1 VTAVDFPVEAN
12 GQRSST
18 AFGKAVVAD
27 ALRVASPGA
36 ADAVLAERD
45 WRKGYPRHFRALVEA
60 GLGGEAYR
68 IAMAG
73 LASVRK
79 RVPLDEML
87 ADEPARPLEAV
98 SVDGGGRPETEVTL
112 PVRGELLR
120 GDGLTRQLEAWV
132 ANGVIEPS
140 CSDMVHE
147 VMKNPD
153 MLHLGDRRM
162 VVLGA
167 GAEMGPLPA
176 LLGWGNTVIGVD
188 RPAAHAN
195 VLAVASQSAG
205 TLITPAQ
212 GADLRTDLV
221 AVAHWLAG
229 IDQQLIIGNYVYAPG
244 GLHTLLSIAVDALGS
259 YLTSR
264 REDTALAFLATPT
277 DVFAV
282 PPEAVAQASDRF
294 RRRSGIARV
303 TGALAGG
310 RLLRRNY
317 PEGADPGIND
327 SLIQQQGPNYA
338 LAKRIQRWR
347 ATVARQERTV
357 AFSVAPATRTR
368 SVTSNRLLAAAYAG
382 AHRFGVEVFEPE
394 TARKLMALLLVHQ
407 IQNPRPPAADDWRD
421 EAFGA
426 AHGGLWRTA
435 YAPRSALPLAIV
447 LPD

>member
-1 VTAVDFPVEAN
+1 MTAVDFPVEA
-12 GQRSST
+12 GGRRSSV

-27 ALRVASPGA
+27 ALRGVDPGA

-60 GLGGEAYR
+60 GLGEEAYG
-68 IAMAG
+68 IASAG
-73 LASVRK
+73 LDSVRK
-79 RVPLDEML
+79 RIPL
-87 ADEPARPLEAV
+87 ADSLADGPERPLETV
-98 SVDGGGRPETEVTL
+98 TVDGGGRPETEVTL

-120 GDGLTRQLEAWV
+120 GDGLARQLETWV
-132 ANGVIEPS
+132 ADGVIEPS
-140 CSDMVHE
+140 CSDIIHQ

-153 MLHLGDRRM
+153 MLHLGDQRM

-167 GAEMGPLPA
+167 GAEMGPLTA

-188 RPAAHAN
+188 RPQVQPRLLAAARET
-195 VLAVASQSAG
+195 AG
-205 TLITPAQ
+205 TLIAPAH
-212 GADLRTDLV
+212 GADLRNDLA
-221 AVAHWLAG
+221 AVAQWLESV
-229 IDQQLIIGNYVYAPG
+229 DRRLIIGNYVYAPG

-264 REDTALAFLATPT
+264 RDDTALAFLATPT

-282 PPEAVAQASDRF
+282 PPEVVAQASDRF
-294 RRRSGIARV
+294 GHRSRSARL
-303 TGALAGG
+303 TGTLSGG

-317 PEGADPGIND
+317 PEDADPGIND
-327 SLIQQQGPNYA
+327 SIVLQQGPNYA

-347 ATVARQERTV
+347 ATVARHERTV

-368 SVTSNRLLAAAYAG
+368 SVTNNRLLAAAYAG
-382 AHRFGVEVFEPE
+382 AHRFDVDVFEPE

-407 IQNPRPPAADDWRD
+407 IQNPRPPAAESWRD

-426 AHGGLWRTA
+426 AHGGLWRSA

-447 LPD
+447 LPK